1 MLEVNFWHNQPMK
14 NRVVHFEIGAED
26 PRELSEFYKK
36 AFGWEI
42 SEWEDSGYFMV
53 GKEEDRAIGAIF
65 GGIMKRYKNERT
77 INTIEVEDLDK
88 AIADVES
95 NGGKI
100 VKPKASMP
108 LGEDTMWWCYA
119 EDPQGNI
126 FGLNQMV
133 KTPSSN

>member
-1 MLEVNFWHNQPMK
+1 MEIMSK

-26 PRELSEFYKK
+26 PEKLAEYYKK

-42 SEWEDSGYFMV
+42 NQWADSGYFMV
-53 GKEEDRAIGAIF
+53 GKEEDRAEGAIF
-65 GGIMKRYKNERT
+65 GGIMKRYEKEKT

-95 NGGKI
+95 NGGTI

-108 LGEDTMWWCYA
+108 LGEDEVMWWCYA

-126 FGLNQMV
+126 FGLMQMV
-133 KTPSSN
+133 KHSK